1 MSEKIIV
8 KVDPELEELIPSYL
22 QNLEKNT
29 ANIKAGLAKDDM
41 ELCRT
46 LGHNMKGSGG
56 SYGFDFVSAMGKE
69 IEDAART
76 AKNEEIKNCIEKLED
91 YLKHIEVQCAS

>member
-1 MSEKIIV
+1 MSEKIVV

-29 ANIKAGLAKDDM
+29 AKIKVGLQKDDM
-41 ELCRT
+41 ELCRG

-56 SYGFDFVSAMGKE
+56 SYGFEFISKIGKE
-69 IEDAART
+69 IEDAARS
-76 AKNEEIKNCIEKLED
+76 AKNKEIEGCIRKLED
-91 YLKHIEVQCAS
+91 YIERLEVQSTS

>member
-1 MSEKIIV
+1 MSEKIVV

-29 ANIKAGLAKDDM
+29 ANIKAGLKKDDM
-41 ELCRT
+41 ELCRS

-56 SYGFDFVSAMGKE
+56 SYGFDFISEMGKQ

-76 AKNEEIKNCIEKLED
+76 AKNKEIEECLGKLED
-91 YLKHIEVQCAS
+91 YLGRLEVRSAS